1 MSFSAILPN
10 LTKDG
15 SNPFENLS
23 EKLNQNRDEFFDGF
37 LMGDLGLGE
46 KQIRLVEEAE
56 ADTLRA
62 SQTKTDFFVVNL
74 DSEIHGIFTDS
85 ADMLNINMIKLS
97 ASQDRIR
104 LFTEREISP
113 RILFCSFLSAIFSTN
128 HVCNVLWLNKGFL
141 LL

>member
-74 DSEIHGIFTDS
+74 DSEIHWIFTDI
-85 ADMLNINMIKLS
+85 ADMLNINI
-97 ASQDRIR
+97 I
-104 LFTEREISP
+104 IS
-113 RILFCSFLSAIFSTN
+113 
-128 HVCNVLWLNKGFL
+128 NVFHHKSR
-141 LL
+141 

>member
-46 KQIRLVEEAE
+46 KQIRLVEKAE

-62 SQTKTDFFVVNL
+62 SQTKTDFFCKF
-74 DSEIHGIFTDS
+74 IFRNSWD
-85 ADMLNINMIKLS
+85 IY
-97 ASQDRIR
+97 
-104 LFTEREISP
+104 
-113 RILFCSFLSAIFSTN
+113 
-128 HVCNVLWLNKGFL
+128 
-141 LL
+141 

>member
-1 MSFSAILPN
+1 MRELRRKISISDLFNIKISFSAILPN

-62 SQTKTDFFVVNL
+62 SQTKTDFFL
-74 DSEIHGIFTDS
+74 
-85 ADMLNINMIKLS
+85 
-97 ASQDRIR
+97 
-104 LFTEREISP
+104 
-113 RILFCSFLSAIFSTN
+113 
-128 HVCNVLWLNKGFL
+128 
-141 LL
+141 

>member
-62 SQTKTDFFVVNL
+62 SQTKADFFVVNL
-74 DSEIHGIFTDS
+74 YSEIHGIFTGS
-85 ADMLNINMIKLS
+85 ADMLNINVIKLS
-97 ASQDRIR
+97 AMCFITSQDRDRIR
-104 LFTEREISP
+104 LFTQREISP
-113 RILFCSFLSAIFSTN
+113 RILFCSFLSAIFYTN
-128 HVCNVLWLNKGFL
+128 HV
-141 LL
+141 